1 MLKNYQE
8 LCITPSDINVH
19 LPVLKEYAAQCSHV
33 TEFGVRDCV
42 STYAFI
48 EANPVALRCYDYC
61 QHENMVDA
69 QNYAASTHGI
79 DIAFVIA
86 STLEAEIEPTDFL
99 FIDTKHNYL
108 QLNAEL
114 LRHADKAKKFIGF
127 HDVVTFGLKNEFEEA
142 GKQGL
147 TPAIFEFL
155 QRDRNWQVD
164 YYSYECNGL
173 LILKRV

>member
-19 LPVLKEYAAQCSHV
+19 LPVLKEYTAQCSHV

-48 EANPVALRCYDYC
+48 EGRPTVLKCYDYIH
-61 QHENMVDA
+61 HENMIDARGYALTVDV
-69 QNYAASTHGI
+69 
-79 DIAFVIA
+79 DIEFIIG
-86 STLEAEIEPTDFL
+86 STLEVEIAPTDFL

-155 QRDRNWQVD
+155 QRDKNWQVD